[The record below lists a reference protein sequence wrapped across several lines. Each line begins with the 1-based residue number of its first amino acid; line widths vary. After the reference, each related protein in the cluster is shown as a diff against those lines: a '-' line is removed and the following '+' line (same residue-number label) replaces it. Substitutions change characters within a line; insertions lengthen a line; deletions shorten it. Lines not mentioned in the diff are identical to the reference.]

1 MGRPSRESR
10 LLAVLFFAPPVL
22 VALAVLGPWELDW
35 LPQAE
40 TPYGSRFEP
49 PVALPDTPL
58 QTLGAARAG
67 WSRGRWSLIYAREA
81 GCDAPCLRSLA
92 VVRQAALA
100 LPRDTEL
107 VQGVFLYG
115 GELDALSAQRTATAG
130 LVVGRIDRETS
141 AALRR
146 ALGEGGLRDG
156 YLLIADPGGRLV
168 FGYPPDAQLEG
179 IVSDLRRLLALYRIV

>member
-10 LLAVLFFAPPVL
+10 LLTVLFFAPPVL
-22 VALAVLGPWELDW
+22 VALAVFGPWELDW

-58 QTLGAARAG
+58 QTLSAVRAG
-67 WSRGRWSLIYAREA
+67 WARGRWSLIYAREA

-92 VVRQAALA
+92 VVREAALA

-115 GELDALSAQRTATAG
+115 GDLGDLGARRTATAG
-130 LVVGRIDRETS
+130 LVVGRIDGPTS
-141 AALRR
+141 AALRG
-146 ALGEGGLRDG
+146 ALGEAGLRDG